1 MALDYVQ
8 WSLDHPGKTA
18 FDFQDAQRRAQ
29 QTNNDEDLGDDL
41 SPQDEFDDNDDE
53 AERQAEHDRQE
64 RERRGQEERE
74 RQERLAAEAAA
85 REAARLAAEVAAR
98 EAERRAAE
106 QAGREEEGRAA
117 PAQATTEAPTP
128 APATPTS
135 GPPLNADGSEMSSS
149 EMIDAGIDPST
160 GQPFSQEPTGGGGVI
175 PSPVAPA
182 APPSGPPVNDDGSPM
197 TTDDMIDAG
206 IDPSTG
212 TTFVKESSGGGVIP
226 SPAPTPP
233 AASPAS
239 ATAPTIEYD
248 PVTGQPIEVDEFE
261 DGDEARA
268 TEAQRREDKGITESE
283 SKLYTPTATPEPDVA
298 LPGED
303 PILAEALGQE
313 IEQVDNTRRPPSEEY
328 QRLVLDP
335 QIARLEAQR
344 AAAAAANRASAEG
357 SGPPPEIGDITGD
370 VGDGTSGVA
379 PVGTTDE
386 GAPAP
391 GGWTPPTTVRVTS
404 EDDFRQEGPPEELGD
419 RPGYIPGDEVGIVGA
434 TPEDAAAPEGWT
446 DPEPPSSSRTA
457 SAIPGDVLPTGDE
470 DITSGA
476 VSEHD
481 QAIIDR
487 KRELRGGVDF
497 EDITSGA
504 VESTPEGYEQHP
516 SGLVVPTASAIPGDM
531 KPTGDEDVT
540 SGAVREQAMRT
551 RAFGEDIR
559 NMARNAAGFGQDYV
573 YKVLHSTAVGAGQ
586 VLGAAHKPAWA
597 VHDKITGQTSD
608 KDPVARSYEQIGTI
622 PEASKRVAEGYGL
635 SVPEDHLL
643 TKIPVI
649 KDMPLLSLAPG
660 QDLARAAED
669 RRIQGSEWIDAATA
683 PIDVLPL
690 PLATGIGQG
699 VKAAKSVLPTKLGG
713 GFIASTSPDK
723 FVPRLMG
730 SASDHAVLDASI
742 DARRQLA
749 TTGEAKVT
757 IGGQTY
763 VVDQTRLDEALR
775 KANPDRHLSTT
786 AATDVSVFEK
796 GGPVPTLYLPDG
808 RVKPPAEQFQY
819 RTLGGTGVLRFADD
833 SALGHAGS
841 KHKGLVVYGDDVD
854 SLAIPGTR
862 GTTLDT
868 NYYAGGRE
876 LEGGV
881 PTEWHRGKDTGFT
894 PGETAPVRRATG
906 IGGNKGLYLDENLE
920 NPSYAA
926 RVGANVKALA
936 DKAKTPFADSGPAV
950 RRADADEI
958 ARGQFGK
965 NVDELTETEAAYV
978 KHAQMDDSALTNLA
992 GQGDETAIQILDTR
1006 KSVQGA
1012 LDDARDAAR
1021 RDTGGYYQRDSGVYA
1036 PYSPPQGMPAVDTED
1051 FATGDDSPATPRGEG
1066 VEGGDGVAATRSDS
1080 AAPGRRY
1087 EGEGGYDDGIDPET
1101 GLLREDFATGDSPAA
1116 PRDDG
1121 TVRDDGTG
1129 LDDGTVRSD
1138 DPDDDYG
1145 EGDLFGD
1152 DGTVR
1157 DDGTGLDD
1165 GTVRSDDPD
1174 DELGFESFGDD
1185 GTVREDPDRPPA

>member
-1 MALDYVQ
+1 M
-8 WSLDHPGKTA
+8 
-18 FDFQDAQRRAQ
+18 
-29 QTNNDEDLGDDL
+29 
-41 SPQDEFDDNDDE
+41 
-53 AERQAEHDRQE
+53 
-64 RERRGQEERE
+64 
-74 RQERLAAEAAA
+74 
-85 REAARLAAEVAAR
+85 
-98 EAERRAAE
+98 
-106 QAGREEEGRAA
+106 
-117 PAQATTEAPTP
+117 
-128 APATPTS
+128 
-135 GPPLNADGSEMSSS
+135 
-149 EMIDAGIDPST
+149 
-160 GQPFSQEPTGGGGVI
+160 
-175 PSPVAPA
+175 
-182 APPSGPPVNDDGSPM
+182 
-197 TTDDMIDAG
+197 
-206 IDPSTG
+206 
-212 TTFVKESSGGGVIP
+212 
-226 SPAPTPP
+226 
-233 AASPAS
+233 
-239 ATAPTIEYD
+239 
-248 PVTGQPIEVDEFE
+248 
-261 DGDEARA
+261 
-268 TEAQRREDKGITESE
+268 
-283 SKLYTPTATPEPDVA
+283 
-298 LPGED
+298 
-303 PILAEALGQE
+303 
-313 IEQVDNTRRPPSEEY
+313 
-328 QRLVLDP
+328 
-335 QIARLEAQR
+335 
-344 AAAAAANRASAEG
+344 
-357 SGPPPEIGDITGD
+357 
-370 VGDGTSGVA
+370 
-379 PVGTTDE
+379 
-386 GAPAP
+386 
-391 GGWTPPTTVRVTS
+391 
-404 EDDFRQEGPPEELGD
+404 
-419 RPGYIPGDEVGIVGA
+419 
-434 TPEDAAAPEGWT
+434 
-446 DPEPPSSSRTA
+446 
-457 SAIPGDVLPTGDE
+457 LPTGDE

-1174 DELGFESFGDD
+1174 DDYGEGDLFGDDGTVRDDGTGLDDGTVRSDDPDDELGFESFGDD
-1185 GTVREDPDRPPA
+1185 GTVRDDPEDPDRPPPPEDPDRPPPPDDPDRPPPPDDPDRPPPPDDPDRPPPPDDPDRPPPPDDPDRPPPPDDPDRPPPPDDPDRPPPPDPDDPRVPAGDPDDPRVVVRAAPAEPRDVVSRLPPPTDVARREALRETFKRARIRDPRPVDGAPPDAPKAAPRPPGTHAREIAHTEAIEYRYDPEGDSFDARVVEASEPIVTRWDADPPARDPRDVGRWDVVPHSDGVDAVDSGRVSIPEDVRDELRARAAQTGAPVSSTTTLTYTHDLDSRETTTDLPARRDNAQVVRESGDVGLQPQYQQMSEQVLKAQENKPGRNGTGQRGKSDEVDLSPQYQQMLDRLLKAQENKSSKNRRRASRSSDLKERGYKLPQIQIIQEPTSARRIGGL

>member
-391 GGWTPPTTVRVTS
+391 GGNGTS
-404 EDDFRQEGPPEELGD
+404 HE
-419 RPGYIPGDEVGIVGA
+419 
-434 TPEDAAAPEGWT
+434 
-446 DPEPPSSSRTA
+446 
-457 SAIPGDVLPTGDE
+457 
-470 DITSGA
+470 
-476 VSEHD
+476 
-481 QAIIDR
+481 
-487 KRELRGGVDF
+487 RG
-497 EDITSGA
+497 
-504 VESTPEGYEQHP
+504 
-516 SGLVVPTASAIPGDM
+516 
-531 KPTGDEDVT
+531 
-540 SGAVREQAMRT
+540 
-551 RAFGEDIR
+551 
-559 NMARNAAGFGQDYV
+559 
-573 YKVLHSTAVGAGQ
+573 
-586 VLGAAHKPAWA
+586 
-597 VHDKITGQTSD
+597 
-608 KDPVARSYEQIGTI
+608 
-622 PEASKRVAEGYGL
+622 
-635 SVPEDHLL
+635 
-643 TKIPVI
+643 
-649 KDMPLLSLAPG
+649 
-660 QDLARAAED
+660 
-669 RRIQGSEWIDAATA
+669 
-683 PIDVLPL
+683 
-690 PLATGIGQG
+690 
-699 VKAAKSVLPTKLGG
+699 
-713 GFIASTSPDK
+713 
-723 FVPRLMG
+723 
-730 SASDHAVLDASI
+730 
-742 DARRQLA
+742 
-749 TTGEAKVT
+749 
-757 IGGQTY
+757 
-763 VVDQTRLDEALR
+763 
-775 KANPDRHLSTT
+775 
-786 AATDVSVFEK
+786 
-796 GGPVPTLYLPDG
+796 
-808 RVKPPAEQFQY
+808 
-819 RTLGGTGVLRFADD
+819 
-833 SALGHAGS
+833 
-841 KHKGLVVYGDDVD
+841 
-854 SLAIPGTR
+854 
-862 GTTLDT
+862 
-868 NYYAGGRE
+868 
-876 LEGGV
+876 
-881 PTEWHRGKDTGFT
+881 
-894 PGETAPVRRATG
+894 
-906 IGGNKGLYLDENLE
+906 
-920 NPSYAA
+920 
-926 RVGANVKALA
+926 
-936 DKAKTPFADSGPAV
+936 
-950 RRADADEI
+950 
-958 ARGQFGK
+958 
-965 NVDELTETEAAYV
+965 
-978 KHAQMDDSALTNLA
+978 
-992 GQGDETAIQILDTR
+992 
-1006 KSVQGA
+1006 
-1012 LDDARDAAR
+1012 
-1021 RDTGGYYQRDSGVYA
+1021 
-1036 PYSPPQGMPAVDTED
+1036 
-1051 FATGDDSPATPRGEG
+1051 
-1066 VEGGDGVAATRSDS
+1066 
-1080 AAPGRRY
+1080 
-1087 EGEGGYDDGIDPET
+1087 
-1101 GLLREDFATGDSPAA
+1101 
-1116 PRDDG
+1116 
-1121 TVRDDGTG
+1121 
-1129 LDDGTVRSD
+1129 
-1138 DPDDDYG
+1138 
-1145 EGDLFGD
+1145 
-1152 DGTVR
+1152 
-1157 DDGTGLDD
+1157 
-1165 GTVRSDDPD
+1165 
-1174 DELGFESFGDD
+1174 
-1185 GTVREDPDRPPA
+1185 